1 MENIKV
7 SQRVMLP
14 KDAIIYI
21 GLYLELFN
29 AIAHSDIKKG
39 CIKAY
44 FVRLLNTNTK
54 YGDQILQLKFDES
67 VFINHTKL
75 LLS

>member
-1 MENIKV
+1 MEKIKV
-7 SQRVMLP
+7 RQRKILP

-29 AIAHSDIKKG
+29 AISHSDLKKG

-44 FVRLLNTNTK
+44 FVSLLNANTK
-54 YGDQILQLKFDES
+54 YGDQIIVVK
-67 VFINHTKL
+67 V
-75 LLS
+75 

>member
-7 SQRVMLP
+7 SQRVILP

-29 AIAHSDIKKG
+29 AISHSDLKKG

-44 FVRLLNTNTK
+44 FVRLLNTSTK
-54 YGDQILQLKFDES
+54 YVD
-67 VFINHTKL
+67 
-75 LLS
+75 

>member
-7 SQRVMLP
+7 SQRVILP

-29 AIAHSDIKKG
+29 AIAHSDLKKG

-44 FVRLLNTNTK
+44 FVRLLSVNTK
-54 YGDQILQLKFDES
+54 YGGQNIVVK
-67 VFINHTKL
+67 V
-75 LLS
+75 